1 MLRSM
6 FINTALSALLIAL
19 IAAQQTPR
27 IPVGTAAPDFTGND
41 DRGRTIRLADYRGKY
56 VVLEWH
62 EKGCPYVTKHYRSG
76 HMQALQREWMSR
88 GVQWLMI
95 TSSTE
100 GSHSYL
106 TPDESQKYLAD
117 LKAGPTAHILDV
129 DGQIG
134 RAYGTTTALHMVIV
148 APDGKVIY
156 NGAIDDRPTTAA
168 ADLTTARNYVA
179 EALTATFAGQPVA
192 NATNTPYGCS
202 IHYGR

>member
-1 MLRSM
+1 MILAAV
-6 FINTALSALLIAL
+6 IPALLLAL
-19 IAAQQTPR
+19 VAPVQAPR
-27 IPVGTAAPDFTGND
+27 VALGSVAPDFSGSD

-56 VVLEWH
+56 LVLEWH

-106 TPDESQKYLAD
+106 TAAESQSYLAD
-117 LKAGPTAHILDV
+117 LKAAPTAHILDL
-129 DGQIG
+129 DGTIG
-134 RAYGTTTALHMVIV
+134 RSYGTTTALHMVIV

-156 NGAIDDRPTTAA
+156 NGAIDDKPTTAA
-168 ADLTTARNYVA
+168 ADLATAHNYVTA
-179 EALTATFAGQPVA
+179 ALTAALAGQPIA